1 MKKIMKWLGKVPAE
15 KWMRMLIIMVV
26 TMLCVA
32 GFHIAGWDGLP
43 CVVFGWMLSFFLYIG
58 SQIAEDKVKGEIDNT
73 NFPYDAVAS
82 VVSALVLTVLM
93 T

>member
-1 MKKIMKWLGKVPAE
+1 MWLGKVPAE
-15 KWMRMLIIMVV
+15 KWMRMLFIVII

-43 CVVFGWMLSFFLYIG
+43 CVVFGWIFSFFLYIA
-58 SQIAEDKVKGEIDNT
+58 SQIVEDKVKGEIDNT
-73 NFPYDAVAS
+73 NFPYDSVAS
-82 VVSALVLTVLM
+82 AVSALVLTVLM

>member
-1 MKKIMKWLGKVPAE
+1 MKKIMMWLGKVPAE
-15 KWMRMLIIMVV
+15 KWMRMLFIVII

-32 GFHIAGWDGLP
+32 GFHVAGWDGLP
-43 CVVFGWMLSFFLYIG
+43 CVVFGWMAMFFLYLA
-58 SQIAEDKVKGEIDNT
+58 SQIVEDKVKGEIDNT

-82 VVSALVLTVLM
+82 VVTVVVLTVLM